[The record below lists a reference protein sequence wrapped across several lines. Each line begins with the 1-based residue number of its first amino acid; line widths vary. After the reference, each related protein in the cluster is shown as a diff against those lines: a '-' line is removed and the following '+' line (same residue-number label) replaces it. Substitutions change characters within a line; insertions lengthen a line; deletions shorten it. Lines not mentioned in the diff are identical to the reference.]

1 VSEIQSL
8 TSQVSE
14 LAQSVALWNKAI
26 IVMMIIA
33 AIAAAGLVITQ
44 YRAFKQAQ
52 RLAEMEAELIRAK
65 DRDKDIKISE
75 ASSKASIADQHAE
88 EANKHAYELAVNAE
102 ELKRSNI
109 VMSIELEKERKE
121 RLELEARV
129 VWRKIPEDQQT
140 RLSLR
145 LRQFHDMEARLVF
158 MAGDLEGQY
167 FASDI
172 AAMLHK
178 AGWFVPIK
186 PGSVMEF
193 ANFGDNY
200 TPGEQVKKIGL
211 EIDSST
217 HEISRKSAEAIMH
230 ELNAVGFDAIYSGVK
245 RKFDPNVRP
254 IVYITVYSKPEH
266 AQGEA
271 KIRQQKTLK

>member
-8 TSQVSE
+8 TSQVNE
-14 LAQSVALWNKAI
+14 LAQSVAFWNKTI

-52 RLAEMEAELIRAK
+52 RLAETEAELIRAK

-75 ASSKASIADQHAE
+75 ASTKASIADKHAG
-88 EANKHAYELAVNAE
+88 EANKQAYELAFQAE
-102 ELKRSNI
+102 ELKKSNI
-109 VMSIELEKERKE
+109 LMSIELEKERKD

-129 VWRKIPEDQQT
+129 AWRKIPEDQQT

-158 MAGDLEGQY
+158 MAGDLEGQS

-178 AGWFVPIK
+178 SGWFVPIK

-193 ANFGDNY
+193 ANFGDKY
-200 TPGEQVKKIGL
+200 IPGEQAKKTGL
-211 EIDSST
+211 EVDSST
-217 HEISRKSAEAIMH
+217 HEISRKAAEAIVH
-230 ELNAVGFDAIYSGVK
+230 ELNAIGFDAVYNGVK
-245 RKFDPNVRP
+245 RKFDPNARP
-254 IVYITVYSKPEH
+254 IVYVTVYSKPEH

-271 KIRQQKTLK
+271 KTRQQKTLK